1 VVSVYDQMGL
11 ADLGSPEV
19 KSVDLDRNAKGTVLK
34 G

>member
-19 KSVDLDRNAKGTVLK
+19 KSVDLDRNATVLK